1 MIALKEDNR
10 IAVSVKLVMETIN
23 VFYKGATSNKV
34 NTSVILINVQ
44 NLRRS
49 KPFHARIVVKEYDIE

>member
-10 IAVSVKLVMETIN
+10 IAVSVKLVMETLN

-49 KPFHARIVVKEYDIE
+49 KPFHARIVVKIR